1 MRPDADSASST
12 FSAPLYGYAYATAWR
27 FTPAL
32 GR

>member
-1 MRPDADSASST
+1 MRPDAHSASST
-12 FSAPLYGYAYATAWR
+12 ATALYGYAYATAWR

>member
-1 MRPDADSASST
+1 MRPDADSCST
-12 FSAPLYGYAYATAWR
+12 RTALYGYAYAIAWR